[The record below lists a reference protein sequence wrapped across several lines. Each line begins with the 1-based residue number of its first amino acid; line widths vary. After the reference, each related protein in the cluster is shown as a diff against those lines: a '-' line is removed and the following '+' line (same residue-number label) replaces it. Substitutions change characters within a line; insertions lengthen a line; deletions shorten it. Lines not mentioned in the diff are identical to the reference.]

1 MKKVRL
7 ISAISISSSGG
18 RQYLEL
24 MKSNYDKKNTIII
37 LDLSLKKIGKIFN
50 NANLIYLKNN
60 PFGIFKFLCIRTR
73 LNTKTGINLKEL
85 YLNARPPLLRFKKKS
100 NINIVVQNR
109 LIIDNKC
116 DYLFNKRY
124 QLKLKIQR
132 FLFFNFLRKTD
143 VVIVQTSTMKKIF
156 LKEFKQIK
164 NVIVDNNCWRKN
176 ENNEFDRYKLTNFEM
191 SQILKIKKIANTN
204 VIYFYPASALAHKNH
219 INLIKAFEKISDKKI
234 FLILTINRKEI
245 NIQNHEKIKSILFL
259 GPISYQMVNEI
270 YRITDYLI
278 YPSLMESLGLPLLE
292 AKKKSIKIISSN
304 LPYVKEI
311 CKPDYVFNAL
321 SERSIR
327 DKIIE
332 SNFIK

>member
-18 RQYLEL
+18 KQYLEL

-37 LDLSLKKIGKIFN
+37 LDVSLKKIGEIFN
-50 NANLIYLKNN
+50 KANLIYLKNN
-60 PFGIFKFLCIRTR
+60 PFGIIKFLFIRIR
-73 LNTKTGINLKEL
+73 LNIKTGIKLEEL
-85 YLNARPPLLRFKKKS
+85 YLNARPPLLRFKKKG
-100 NINIVVQNR
+100 NINIFVQNR
-109 LIIDNKC
+109 LIIDKNC

-124 QLKLKIQR
+124 RFKLKIQR
-132 FLFFNFLRKTD
+132 FLFFNFLKKTD
-143 VVIVQTSTMKKIF
+143 TVIFQTSTMKNFF
-156 LKEFKQIK
+156 LKEYQQIN
-164 NVIVDNNCWRKN
+164 NVLVDKNCWRKN
-176 ENNEFDRYKLTNFEM
+176 DNKEFLKYKLTNLEK

-219 INLIKAFEKISDKKI
+219 INLINAFEKISDKNI
-234 FLILTINRKEI
+234 FLILTINKNELNIKNCEI
-245 NIQNHEKIKSILFL
+245 NKSILFL
-259 GPISYQMVNEI
+259 GPISFRLVNEI
-270 YRITDYLI
+270 YGITDFLI

-311 CKPDYVFNAL
+311 CNPDYVFNAL
-321 SERSIR
+321 SEKSIR

-332 SNFIK
+332 SIFIK